1 MQRLGFKLIVSA
13 VNEELHAEF
22 VKAFDGFPEVEVVF
36 SRFEDTDFDCVVSAA
51 NGFGLM
57 DGGVD
62 QCITDMFGV
71 QMMHRVQQKIIN
83 QYAGEQPVGTSMIV
97 RGNEHTLAYGNKY
110 VAHTPTMRV
119 PRDVSCSDN
128 AYKAMKAALLAVQAH
143 NREVD
148 SRTINGQ
155 TNKMEIQTNDPVNPI
170 KEIYLDTRINS
181 VVTPGLATLTGRI
194 PYDKAA
200 KQMALAT
207 YHVMNPPKAIN
218 WYYASERDAEIQ
230 ESRHYEKVD

>member
-62 QCITDMFGV
+62 QCITDYFGV
-71 QMMHRVQQKIIN
+71 QMMQRVQNRII
-83 QYAGEQPVGTSMIV
+83 QEFAGEQPVGTSMLVPGIASDMIGTN
-97 RGNEHTLAYGNKY
+97 RRFDRMKY

-119 PRDVSCSDN
+119 PRDVSGSDN
-128 AYKAMKAALLAVQAH
+128 AYQGMKAALLAVRNH
-143 NREVD
+143 NMAVD
-148 SRTINGQ
+148 SGVL
-155 TNKMEIQTNDPVNPI
+155 VNH
-170 KEIYLDTRINS
+170 TRINS
-181 VVTPGLATLTGRI
+181 LVTPGLATLTGRI

-207 YHVMNPPKAIN
+207 YHVMNPPRAIN

>member
-22 VKAFDGFPEVEVVF
+22 VKAFEGFPEVEVVF

-51 NGFGLM
+51 NSFGLM

-62 QCITDMFGV
+62 QCITDLFGV
-71 QMMHRVQQKIIN
+71 QMMRRVQQRIIME
-83 QYAGEQPVGTSMIV
+83 YAGEQPVGTSMIV
-97 RGNEHTLAYGNKY
+97 RGNEDRKVEGNKY

-128 AYKAMKAALLAVQAH
+128 AYKAMKAALLAVRNH
-143 NREVD
+143 NMAVD
-148 SRTINGQ
+148 QGFLRD
-155 TNKMEIQTNDPVNPI
+155 E
-170 KEIYLDTRINS
+170 TRINS
-181 VVTPGLATLTGRI
+181 LVTPGLATLTGRI

-207 YHVMNPPKAIN
+207 YHVMNPPRMIN